1 MRYVLAILLPP
12 LAVLRCG
19 RSDRLIV
26 SVVLTLLFWLP
37 GAIHAVWVV
46 ADTKAHKSKRRV
58 ADAIRSKR
66 R

>member
-26 SVVLTLLFWLP
+26 SVILTLLFWIP

-46 ADTKAHKSKRRV
+46 ADTKAHKPKRRV
-58 ADAIRSKR
+58 ADTIHPKR